1 MSGINADAVLAA
13 LSARQGREMGI
24 TVKELV
30 ARLRGEPLRD
40 GAPFV
45 QKNDD
50 RTVRA
55 AVEELRRKG
64 VHICGTPSDGYY
76 IARTEEE
83 LLATCRFL
91 YDRAMTSLTQVA
103 AMRKAALPDLRQPLR
118 LV

>member
-24 TVKELV
+24 TVKELA
-30 ARLRGEPLRD
+30 ARLRA
-40 GAPFV
+40 GALFV
-45 QKNDD
+45 RKNDD